1 MKKILF
7 LLFLIPIA
15 GVSQNK
21 KEQIATLNFKLDS
34 LNNKISN
41 ERQESKKEIE
51 ENEKKMSSQKAQL
64 IKLYDRVKK
73 LNESLES
80 EKGNLNTQ
88 KLKNIEVE
96 KLNNKYEQQIGKLNE
111 SQENLSAAN
120 FQLKESLN
128 SYENG
133 LKKLNENLVDSAGK
147 ISQLNNEIQKIYKLL
162 AESKY
167 ENSLF
172 IDSIKKLQTKKTAT
186 KLFYLNHYLNYLNFD
201 LERWNYYSFFS
212 EEKRRELSKEDGEYL
227 EEQYPSTVYNK
238 NFEPKYDLGILF
250 EGRLQILEKGV
261 IGTISSCDSNE
272 FLSTDGLEDMYSEF
286 TIHCDSSITVESGL
300 DIYCEWKIHN
310 IQNKCYVVKVLDKFE
325 GIGDF
330 YEKKISIFLISYND
344 NQLKKKLVCDG
355 SIKDEY
361 DDGDDGYE
369 LVIGNEEYK
378 VLVNECSGNCS
389 FFNSFLKYHY

>member
-15 GVSQNK
+15 GFSQNK

-34 LNNKISN
+34 LTNKISN
-41 ERQESKKEIE
+41 ERQASKKEIE
-51 ENEKKMSSQKAQL
+51 ENENKISSQKAQL

-80 EKGNLNTQ
+80 EKANLNTQ

-96 KLNNKYEQQIGKLNE
+96 KLNNKYEQQIG
-111 SQENLSAAN
+111 
-120 FQLKESLN
+120 
-128 SYENG
+128 
-133 LKKLNENLVDSAGK
+133 KLNENLVDSAGK

-186 KLFYLNHYLNYLNFD
+186 KLFYLNHYLNYLNFN
-201 LERWNYYSFFS
+201 LEEWNYYSFF
-212 EEKRRELSKEDGEYL
+212 EEERRELSKEDGEDL
-227 EEQYPSTVYNK
+227 EEQFPSTVYNK

-286 TIHCDSSITVESGL
+286 TIHCDSCITVETGVNSF
-300 DIYCEWKIHN
+300 CKWKIHN
-310 IQNKCYVVKVLDKFE
+310 IQNKCYVVKW
-325 GIGDF
+325 IYGDNVN
-330 YEKKISIFLISYND
+330 YISIFLISYND

-355 SIKDEY
+355 SFTPAMLSESNLN
-361 DDGDDGYE
+361 E
-369 LVIGNEEYK
+369 VI
-378 VLVNECSGNCS
+378 ECSGNCS